1 MRTAF
6 AGRVLAVATAL
17 VVGSGMVAAA
27 PVAQAA
33 APVGAAT
40 GAGTGALAGVA
51 AGASAGA
58 AAARPGNVVPDPG
71 GSDRIAMV
79 DPYVP
84 PTGAHGTQRAGAA
97 ADVVAS
103 SALPERIGGTDRYA
117 TAGQIATQFGTA
129 DAVVVANG
137 STAKGGFDALAANY
151 LAGEVR
157 APIVLTSG
165 QALEPAAAAAV
176 RAVLTGSTDPAIYVM
191 GGSDSVSDAVATAL
205 GSIAAD
211 VTGAPGDYVHRVAGD
226 SRYATAALAAQAI
239 DTAMPGTVNLGVSPS
254 YSLTTAI
261 LASGAVNAD
270 ALAAGPLSNAWGLPV
285 LLTPDAT
292 LPTAAADAIQALGI
306 QQLIVL
312 GGSDRVSDSVIA
324 QAKSAGVQRVQ
335 RIAGANRFATAA
347 SLYSYARKTFTNAD
361 GVHYAAGTRAFLAN
375 GVTGFPDALA
385 VGPLAGAL
393 GAPLL
398 TVSADAVD
406 TSTLTF
412 LTGAKGAIA
421 AVTMLGTAPTVGQAV
436 LITAKAALGLNIAET
451 SAGTIA
457 DDVHAKFLAA
467 AAGLSTFTAKL
478 ALAMTYLPHG
488 GKEIASLDTNP
499 ADGLD
504 NAAGL
509 TWFPTCKVWIDD
521 TLPDSAILDILR
533 HEYIH
538 ALQCRAANNGVQ
550 LGYASDDTAI
560 GGIERGADAGAYL
573 LGSNYMYYIDYAAT
587 ATPLRVSEIATAQR
601 LLALF
606 QISYVIG

>member
-1 MRTAF
+1 MRAAF
-6 AGRVLAVATAL
+6 AGRVLAVAAAL
-17 VVGSGMVAAA
+17 VVGSGVLAAPVVVAA
-27 PVAQAA
+27 PVAAA
-33 APVGAAT
+33 S
-40 GAGTGALAGVA
+40 GT
-51 AGASAGA
+51 
-58 AAARPGNVVPDPG
+58 AAARPGDAVPDPG
-71 GSDRIAMV
+71 GSGRIAMV

-84 PTGAHGTQRAGAA
+84 PIGAHGTQRAGAA

-103 SALPERIGGTDRYA
+103 AALPERIGG
-117 TAGQIATQFGTA
+117 AGQIATQFGTA

-151 LAGEVR
+151 LAGEVH

-165 QALEPAAAAAV
+165 QTLEPTAAAAV

-191 GGSDSVSDAVATAL
+191 GGTDSVSDAVATAL

-211 VTGAPGDYVHRVAGD
+211 VTGAPGEYVHRVAGD

-285 LLTPDAT
+285 LLTPDT
-292 LPTAAADAIQALGI
+292 SLPTAAADAIQALGI

-312 GGSDRVSDSVIA
+312 GGADRISDGVIA

-375 GVTGFPDALA
+375 GLTGFPDALA

-398 TVSADAVD
+398 TVPAAAID
-406 TSTLTF
+406 TSTLTS
-412 LTGAKGAIA
+412 LAGAKGAIT
-421 AVTMLGTAPTVGQAV
+421 AVTVLGTAPTIGQA
-436 LITAKAALGLNIAET
+436 ALSLNIAQT

-457 DDVHAKFLAA
+457 DDAHARFLAA

-478 ALAMTYLPHG
+478 TLAMTYLPHG

-499 ADGLD
+499 AHGLD

-509 TWFPTCKVWIDD
+509 TWFPTCTVWIDD
-521 TLPDSAILDILR
+521 TLPDNAILDILR

-538 ALQCRAANNGVQ
+538 ALQCRAANNGVT

-573 LGSNYMYYIDYAAT
+573 LGVNYMYYVDYAAT
-587 ATPLRVSEIATAQR
+587 ATPLRVSEIANAQR

-606 QISYVIG
+606 KISYVVG